1 MTNIYFAPL
10 QGFTDDAYRRIHARL
25 AGGVTTYYTPFIRM
39 EPGGLRSKDIRDL
52 KPEFNEGVD
61 ITPQIIASNKN
72 EFSKLADAI
81 KDMGYKKV
89 DLNMGCPFPLQTR
102 HGRGAGL
109 LQHPE
114 IVEEI
119 IAEMEKRADTIFS
132 VKMRIG
138 QETEEEGQRIIR
150 LLNIAKLNHI
160 VLHPRLGL
168 QQYKGNADKE
178 AFKRFMNETNHP
190 IIYNGDISTLE
201 EIRNIETEIPT
212 LKGIMIGRGLLA
224 RPSLATEYKEENEW
238 EPRQRLSLVKEM
250 HTELLEHY
258 SKVIPSEMQR
268 LTKIR
273 TFWEHME
280 NEIGRKQWKKIIKAG
295 NMKNYLKAVAEL

>member
-150 LLNIAKLNHI
+150 LLNNAKLNHI
-160 VLHPRLGL
+160 VLHPRLGI
-168 QQYKGNADKE
+168 QQYKGKADKE

>member
-119 IAEMEKRADTIFS
+119 IAEMEKRADITFS

-138 QETEEEGQRIIR
+138 QETEEEGLRIVR
-150 LLNIAKLNHI
+150 LLNKAKLNHI
-160 VLHPRLGL
+160 VLHPRLGI

-224 RPSLATEYKEENEW
+224 RPSLAIEYKEENEW